1 MKKHTFQCFLYALSF
16 LVFTTASA
24 QDKIYKTDGTVFEG
38 KVIKVGPN
46 QIQATVTDGPEY
58 TLNQRDVDS
67 IVYANGR
74 HEKMGGFV
82 HKKNLLENIPQL
94 NTWTFDLLG
103 FTFLSISQ
111 SYERR
116 LKNGKIGFR
125 VPLYIGFIGGGL
137 AGIGTFTP
145 GYGVYYPN
153 SNNSGGGGSGF
164 SIATGLNPKFYLF
177 KRRIIRAFV
186 GPEVDFGYTRFSDG
200 GYNYNYNYNNY
211 YTYNPKTYYCG
222 TVAMLGSFGLSINP
236 KDKFNIT
243 LHGAAG
249 AGNVFGSNNPI
260 GWTGLWQ
267 IGFSM
272 GTNF

>member
-1 MKKHTFQCFLYALSF
+1 MKKQTIKYFVCLLALF
-16 LVFTTASA
+16 VFTAVSA
-24 QDKIYKTDGTVFEG
+24 QDKIYKTDGTIFEG

-46 QIQATVTDGPEY
+46 QIQATVPDGPEY
-58 TLNQRDVDS
+58 TMNQKDVDS

-74 HEKMGGFV
+74 HERMGGFV
-82 HKKNLLENIPQL
+82 RKKNLLENIPEL
-94 NTWTFDLLG
+94 NTWTFDVLG
-103 FTFLSISQ
+103 FTFLSVSQ
-111 SYERR
+111 GYERR

-125 VPLYIGFIGGGL
+125 VPLYVGFIGGGL

-153 SNNSGGGGSGF
+153 SNNSGQGGSGF

-177 KRRIIRAFV
+177 KRRIIRAFI
-186 GPEVDFGYTRFSDG
+186 GPELDFGYTRFSDG
-200 GYNYNYNYNNY
+200 GYDYNYNNY
-211 YTYNPKTYYCG
+211 YQAKTYYCG

-236 KDKFNIT
+236 KDKFNMTI
-243 LHGAAG
+243 HGACG

-272 GTNF
+272 GTNW